1 MSPNTFGDIDL
12 FPRNPHIFYPDGLE
26 DDEGIDEF
34 THSQTDDP
42 TEMFGVS
49 EVEYGEELDH
59 LAGETLDDE
68 PDLLADE

>member
-1 MSPNTFGDIDL
+1 MSFNTFGDINL
-12 FPRNPHIFYPDGLE
+12 FPHNTDIFYPDGL
-26 DDEGIDEF
+26 DDEEGVDEF

-42 TEMFGVS
+42 TELFGVS

-59 LAGETLDDE
+59 LAGETLDDD